1 MPFESK
7 AQQRFAYANPEKFG
21 GKAGLKEWSA
31 ATNFKSIPDKKAPE
45 SSHRKVYVSR
55 MKARKNA

>member
-7 AQQRFAYANPEKFG
+7 AQQRFAYSHPEKFG

-31 ATNFKSIPDKKAPE
+31 ATDFSKLP
-45 SSHRKVYVSR
+45 
-55 MKARKNA
+55 ARKKETHRQAYVRRYKEKQNV

>member
-7 AQQRFAYANPEKFG
+7 AQQRFAYAHPEKFG

-31 ATNFKSIPDKKAPE
+31 ATDFSKIPEKKS
-45 SSHRKVYVSR
+45 SGSHRKVYVSR
-55 MKARKNA
+55 MKARKSA

>member
-7 AQQRFAYANPEKFG
+7 AQQRFAYAHPEKFG
-21 GKAGLKEWSA
+21 GAKGLKEWSS
-31 ATNFKSIPDKKAPE
+31 ATNFSSLPEKK
-45 SSHRKVYVSR
+45 SSHRKVYVAR

>member
-21 GKAGLKEWSA
+21 GKKGLAEWSA
-31 ATNFKSIPDKKAPE
+31 DTDFSSIPKRKKKFAYSPK
-45 SSHRKVYVSR
+45 RTK
-55 MKARKNA
+55 K

>member
-21 GKAGLKEWSA
+21 GKEKLAEWSS
-31 ATNFKSIPDKKAPE
+31 ATDFSTLPEKKKKSSGFGRKRKKE
-45 SSHRKVYVSR
+45 
-55 MKARKNA
+55 

>member
-21 GKAGLKEWSA
+21 GKKGLKEWSDATDFSKLPERKRKFSHA
-31 ATNFKSIPDKKAPE
+31 AKKS
-45 SSHRKVYVSR
+45 
-55 MKARKNA
+55 